1 MGVFM
6 AIYHVHHGFVSRSTG
21 RSSVQSAAYI
31 CGEKLYEERRSKIA
45 DFSKK
50 AEEVAVSKT
59 LFPENSK
66 YRDIGVWNAI
76 ENFED
81 RYAEEHFKTEETREN
96 YKSSAQTAST
106 IVVALP
112 NELSIETNKELL
124 EEFINTRFTS
134 RGLITRRSRPPQAEL
149 VSAEEDER

>member
-1 MGVFM
+1 M
-6 AIYHVHHGFVSRSTG
+6 SRSTG

-31 CGEKLYEERRSKIA
+31 CGEKLYEERRAKIA

-50 AEEVAVSKT
+50 AGEVAVTNT

-66 YRDIGVWNAI
+66 YRDIDVWNAI

-112 NELSIETNKELL
+112 NELSVETNKELL
-124 EEFINTRFTS
+124 EEFINTR
-134 RGLITRRSRPPQAEL
+134 
-149 VSAEEDER
+149 